1 MRRTIF
7 HYRMTGNALYIFT
20 KNEKGE
26 KVRSNRLDVKFRLL
40 RPRATPPALALP
52 ASAGS
57 SRREMPHT
65 GASGATPEEHAAATR
80 LQATFKGRKQRVA
93 FEEKKAH
100 ASEFAAYDQATL
112 ERSRRM
118 QEREERKAML
128 KDLPASEVEEWHA
141 RQEHD
146 AAVVVQST
154 FRMHKAKQD
163 VARKR
168 LESRSGPRVLAADPD
183 AADALAASYE
193 PELDDGAFQERTITA
208 RPYRQPPP
216 VAQVVAGLKMRHGQN
231 ELGLGA
237 LTMDEYLRGRR
248 NADEVMREYREFSA
262 RAAKAEAL
270 RTEKRRLAQA
280 SYQKNR
286 AAAHG
291 SLAELPADAT
301 AANFPD
307 PAGADPAR
315 VRRAHAELLDAARA
329 EQKWWKPLVK
339 LNKEQKVLDER
350 EAERR
355 NRATGVSGF

>member
-1 MRRTIF
+1 M
-7 HYRMTGNALYIFT
+7 
-20 KNEKGE
+20 
-26 KVRSNRLDVKFRLL
+26 S
-40 RPRATPPALALP
+40 
-52 ASAGS
+52 
-57 SRREMPHT
+57 HT

-128 KDLPASEVEEWHA
+128 KDMPASEVEEWHA

-168 LESRSGPRVLAADPD
+168 LESRSEPCVLAADPD

-307 PAGADPAR
+307 PAGSDPAR

-339 LNKEQKVLDER
+339 LNKEQKVLDEAA

-355 NRATGVSGF
+355 NQPPRVSAF

>member
-1 MRRTIF
+1 MS
-7 HYRMTGNALYIFT
+7 HW
-20 KNEKGE
+20 
-26 KVRSNRLDVKFRLL
+26 KVPLL
-40 RPRATPPALALP
+40 LARHTPALVLP
-52 ASAGS
+52 APAES
-57 SRREMPHT
+57 SRREMSLE

-80 LQATFKGRKQRVA
+80 LQATFKGHKQRVA
-93 FEEKKAH
+93 FEAQKAH
-100 ASEFAAYDQATL
+100 ASEFAEYDQATL

-118 QEREERKAML
+118 REREERKAML

-154 FRMHKAKQD
+154 FRMHMAKRD

-168 LESRSGPRVLAADPD
+168 LESRSKPRVLAVDPD
-183 AADALAASYE
+183 AADVLAASYE
-193 PELDDGAFQERTITA
+193 PELDDGTFQERTITA

-216 VAQVVAGLKMRHGQN
+216 VAQVVAGLKMRHGAKA
-231 ELGLGA
+231 LGLGA
-237 LTMDEYLRGRR
+237 LTMDDYLLGRR
-248 NADEVMREYREFSA
+248 NADRVVGEYREFAA

-270 RTEKRRLAQA
+270 RAEKRRLAQA

-301 AANFPD
+301 PANFPD
-307 PAGADPAR
+307 PAGADPAH
-315 VRRAHAELLDAARA
+315 VRRLHVELLDAARA

-339 LNKEQKVLDER
+339 LNKEQKVLDEAA

-355 NRATGVSGF
+355 NQPPRVSAF

>member
-1 MRRTIF
+1 M
-7 HYRMTGNALYIFT
+7 
-20 KNEKGE
+20 
-26 KVRSNRLDVKFRLL
+26 
-40 RPRATPPALALP
+40 
-52 ASAGS
+52 
-57 SRREMPHT
+57 

-168 LESRSGPRVLAADPD
+168 LESRSEPRVLAADPD
-183 AADALAASYE
+183 AADVLAASYE

-301 AANFPD
+301 AANFPIL
-307 PAGADPAR
+307 PAPTPRASGGRTRSCWTPRAPSRSGGSRSSSSTRNRRCWTRQRRRSGGTNHRESLPSD
-315 VRRAHAELLDAARA
+315 VRRRLRRDVSRVVFSRDA
-329 EQKWWKPLVK
+329 
-339 LNKEQKVLDER
+339 
-350 EAERR
+350 
-355 NRATGVSGF
+355 